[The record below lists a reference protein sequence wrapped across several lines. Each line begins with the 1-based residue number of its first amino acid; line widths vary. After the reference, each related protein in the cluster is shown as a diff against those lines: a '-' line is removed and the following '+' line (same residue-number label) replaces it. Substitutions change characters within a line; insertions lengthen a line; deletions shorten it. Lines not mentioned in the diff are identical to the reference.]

1 MTEKFRN
8 LTSVRAEFDLA
19 GSEEVSRRV
28 HREMANLRLFA
39 DDLPAALPYIVPV
52 DRAPAV
58 VGREHEWM
66 AMGFQPG
73 LQPPGASIWYVDV
86 TVPLRGLWVTDAA
99 TLVCALPHGHDPHGG
114 VYRIA
119 LQSSNL

>member
-1 MTEKFRN
+1 MTQKFRY
-8 LTSVRAEFDLA
+8 LAGVRAEFDLA
-19 GSEEVSRRV
+19 RSEEVTRRV
-28 HREMANLRLFA
+28 HVEMSYLRLFA

-52 DRAPAV
+52 DRAPSSR
-58 VGREHEWM
+58 REHEWM

-86 TVPLRGLWVTDAA
+86 AVPLRGLWVADAA
-99 TLVCALPHGHDPHGG
+99 TLVCALPDGHDPYGG

-119 LQSSNL
+119 LQATNLR